1 MMKKVGDLLSAFF
14 DEYTGGRNA
23 RSISRVF
30 TSWAAVAREQRIQA
44 AVDHAQIVELERNV
58 VLIEAD
64 HPGWIQILQTKQHE
78 ILESFRRRF
87 PELTINGV
95 SFRLSKGAIQ
105 AREDDGADKAGGLG
119 EDLDVSEA
127 GAAYATP
134 APAPPQNDVLSKI
147 ENSEAFKKLV
157 SNFEK
162 EKL

>member
-1 MMKKVGDLLSAFF
+1 MKKAGDLLPVFF

-23 RSISRVF
+23 RSISKVF
-30 TSWAAVAREQRIQA
+30 TSWAAVARERRIPA
-44 AVDHAQIVELERNV
+44 AVDHAQIVELERNI

-78 ILESFRRRF
+78 LLESFQRRF

-95 SFRLSKGAIQ
+95 SFRLSRGAIQ
-105 AREDDGADKAGGLG
+105 AREDDGADKAGGVD
-119 EDLDVSEA
+119 EDLGVSEV

-134 APAPPQNDVLSKI
+134 AAPPTDVLSKI

-162 EKL
+162 GKL